1 MSANWRGWQ
10 AANLVNESTTKT
22 MTRVKRGVAASKR
35 RKNLIK
41 RAKGFDNRRSTNFA
55 SARQALLKADSY
67 SYRDRRNKKR
77 DQRALWLV
85 RVNAALR
92 DNGTTW
98 SKFASVLK
106 KQGITLNR
114 KMLSEMAI
122 KSPKSFDKMVADLA
136 K

>member
-1 MSANWRGWQ
+1 
-10 AANLVNESTTKT
+10 
-22 MTRVKRGVAASKR
+22 MTRIKRGVAASKR

-55 SARQALLKADSY
+55 AAREALLHADSY
-67 SYRDRRNKKR
+67 SYRDRRNRKR

-85 RVNAALR
+85 RIGAALR

-98 SKFASVLK
+98 SKFAALLK
-106 KQGITLNR
+106 KNGVEGNR

-122 KSPKSFDKMVADLA
+122 KTPASFDKMVVELA
-136 K
+136 Q